1 MAGARPFIGT
11 LGPVPEEEAIGFS
24 ELFYQGFAVQGLSAG
39 QAIRR
44 ARQQEKNQ
52 FHVPIWLFYSL
63 YGNASV
69 TRRWV

>member
-44 ARQQEKNQ
+44 ARQQAKNQ
-52 FHVPIWLFYSL
+52 FRVPIWLFYSL